1 MSLVE
6 ELQSLDVSRIV
17 SAKGAISIAINDPE
31 LKKLIES
38 GATQSALAGLG
49 GALGELRQALPDAS
63 ALARPLANGLTSLG
77 GEITER
83 VPIDRYLGAV
93 RDGAEF
99 VGRFVENFTGDV
111 ASLGKHFGLGLGD
124 AVKLASSVVDGFSS
138 VSLQDLPRFR
148 DLIATVEAGV
158 PGDPA
163 AFTRVAIDILL
174 PFQTSDL
181 TGLRSIM
188 DGVHAGLGGLA
199 LPRDRTAGLQASL
212 RTVIAA
218 ASNPDDAV
226 MRRALDDLARV
237 RANTIGQLNE
247 DLRGVVALLGRVH
260 VPDLFGGLKRFEGS
274 LRKADRGI
282 LEFLGEWRVLLV
294 EARQQVAAM
303 DMAILKTL
311 IPGLLS
317 ELERFAKELIGDPMD
332 AAVAEAGDAL
342 RSAFRR
348 LGLRAAR
355 NEITGFLVKITNA
368 IRNARIDRFAIE
380 ARAKLATLSSTL
392 GGAGGLPAEIR
403 AELERIQAVIDK
415 ALDGV
420 LDALEKIRVEVDAV
434 AGEAQDIL
442 GRAATAVEAFQGA
455 MSEIARALDELG
467 IEKSAEQVVQ
477 TLETIRETAQKLLGD
492 SPLPDSMRPLVE
504 QLIATLEA
512 IDFDVVFAPVNEAL
526 TELELPPEVAG
537 NITAALAATRDAAAN
552 LIPAKLV
559 AEIDAEVKSVLEVVK
574 RFEPAKL
581 LPDVTS
587 YLQETAEYVR
597 QLRLSEDLVET
608 ARGPFKFLLDGID
621 AANPDRL
628 LAPVV
633 EAYDAVLGRIE
644 TPSPDRLASGF
655 NGLLEKT
662 GEAASRSIGGPAATF
677 TGGQPTSARGAA
689 AGAPRTEAGTST
701 VDAVQSLGDSF
712 RPGDIIRMFGYLP
725 DRLRETLKG
734 VEARAAQ
741 TIVGTL
747 DAHCGGLARDL
758 RALPQL
764 LRGVES
770 EVEMWL
776 RELFAP
782 LRQLHFEAVLAVDS
796 RRRGSSASA
805 SLSLQVVATASPGAL
820 GDDVRE
826 TVRLLRIAVR
836 KLTEGPGSPGQAI
849 ESAAHALERCSISAL
864 GADLDRWLAALDIEP
879 IAAEFDALVAA
890 IINKTPELVGNLE
903 DELNSA
909 VERFKTLIDEFNPGA
924 QLQKFARLF
933 DIVEEEL
940 DLLNPR
946 RLAAELGE
954 IHAAIRSAVA
964 AYDPAVFAADINQV
978 IESAAQ
984 GILSLNP
991 QALLGD
997 VSFLGATV
1005 ARVEQANPA
1014 TALAAVGAS
1023 LKEVGERLAKVD
1035 PGALLEEVNELLPR
1049 VSASAHQAVEKIRNE
1064 ILRLL
1069 KSLEFAA
1076 ANARVSVDAAA
1087 SEG

>member
-1 MSLVE
+1 
-6 ELQSLDVSRIV
+6 
-17 SAKGAISIAINDPE
+17 
-31 LKKLIES
+31 
-38 GATQSALAGLG
+38 
-49 GALGELRQALPDAS
+49 
-63 ALARPLANGLTSLG
+63 
-77 GEITER
+77 
-83 VPIDRYLGAV
+83 
-93 RDGAEF
+93 
-99 VGRFVENFTGDV
+99 
-111 ASLGKHFGLGLGD
+111 
-124 AVKLASSVVDGFSS
+124 
-138 VSLQDLPRFR
+138 
-148 DLIATVEAGV
+148 
-158 PGDPA
+158 
-163 AFTRVAIDILL
+163 
-174 PFQTSDL
+174 
-181 TGLRSIM
+181 
-188 DGVHAGLGGLA
+188 
-199 LPRDRTAGLQASL
+199 
-212 RTVIAA
+212 
-218 ASNPDDAV
+218 
-226 MRRALDDLARV
+226 
-237 RANTIGQLNE
+237 
-247 DLRGVVALLGRVH
+247 
-260 VPDLFGGLKRFEGS
+260 
-274 LRKADRGI
+274 
-282 LEFLGEWRVLLV
+282 
-294 EARQQVAAM
+294 M

-311 IPGLLS
+311 IPGLLG

-342 RSAFRR
+342 RAAFRR

-380 ARAKLATLSSTL
+380 ARAKLASLSSTL

-403 AELERIQAVIDK
+403 AELQRIQATIDK

-420 LDALEKIRVEVDAV
+420 LDALEKIRAEVDAV

-442 GRAATAVEAFQGA
+442 GRAATAVEAFQEA
-455 MSEIARALDELG
+455 INEIARALDGLG

-477 TLETIRETAQKLLGD
+477 TLETIRATAEKLLGD

-504 QLIATLEA
+504 QLIDTLEA
-512 IDFDVVFAPVNEAL
+512 IDFDVVFTPVNEAL
-526 TELELPPEVAG
+526 AELELPPEVAG

-597 QLRLSEDLVET
+597 QLRLPEDLVET

-644 TPSPDRLASGF
+644 IPSPDRLASGF
-655 NGLLEKT
+655 NGLIEKT
-662 GEAASRSIGGPAATF
+662 GEAASRSVGGPAATF
-677 TGGQPTSARGAA
+677 TGGQPTSARGPAA
-689 AGAPRTEAGTST
+689 SAPRTEAGTAT

-741 TIVGTL
+741 TILGTL

-770 EVEMWL
+770 EVEKWL
-776 RELFAP
+776 REIFAP
-782 LRQLHFEAVLAVDS
+782 LRQLHFEAVLAVDT
-796 RRRGSSASA
+796 RMRGSSASA
-805 SLSLQVVATASPGAL
+805 SLSLQIVATASPGAL

-826 TVRLLRIAVR
+826 TVRLLRTAVR
-836 KLTEGPGSPGQAI
+836 KLTDGPGSPGQAI

-864 GADLDRWLAALDIEP
+864 GADLDRWLAALDPEP

-997 VSFLGATV
+997 VSFLGASV

-1014 TALAAVGAS
+1014 TALATVGAS

-1035 PGALLEEVNELLPR
+1035 PGALLDEVNELLPR
-1049 VSASAHQAVEKIRNE
+1049 VSASTHEAVEKIRNE

-1087 SEG
+1087 SVG